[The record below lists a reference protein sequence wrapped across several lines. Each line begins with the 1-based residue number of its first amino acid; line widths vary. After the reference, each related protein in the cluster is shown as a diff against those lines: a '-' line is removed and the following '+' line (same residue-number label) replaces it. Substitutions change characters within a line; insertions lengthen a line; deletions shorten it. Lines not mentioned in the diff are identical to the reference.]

1 MKYQHAL
8 WTTEEASQE
17 REQLKCATVGGVGK
31 KKKQHKLWNLTDL
44 SLGSGYTI
52 YHLCDLFR
60 SIYSHAYLELQR
72 VGHD

>member
-31 KKKQHKLWNLTDL
+31 KKTTQALESD
-44 SLGSGYTI
+44 SSELGVWVH
-52 YHLCDLFR
+52 HLPPL
-60 SIYSHAYLELQR
+60 
-72 VGHD
+72 